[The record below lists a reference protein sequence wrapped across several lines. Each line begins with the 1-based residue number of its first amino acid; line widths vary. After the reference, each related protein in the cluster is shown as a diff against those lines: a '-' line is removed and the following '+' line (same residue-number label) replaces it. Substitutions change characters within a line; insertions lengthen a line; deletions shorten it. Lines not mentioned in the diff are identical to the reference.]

1 MYFSDG
7 LLEVAGCNHQHDL
20 DPLDMDHH
28 EQAHEGLD
36 VEQMWGA
43 VHMSHDQFH
52 QIYILQ
58 EKSFDLSR

>member
-1 MYFSDG
+1 
-7 LLEVAGCNHQHDL
+7 
-20 DPLDMDHH
+20 MDHH